1 MDTAAGPDLKD
12 VAATLRRRWRLV
24 VAFVVGGL
32 LLAALALL
40 VAPRTYTATTAVHVR
55 PSGIPEVTGEQSGR
69 TNGEINLDTEAQIV
83 SSARVA
89 DDAAGRL
96 GGVDPVELRRQVEV
110 SVPPNSSV
118 LEIAFSASTPDA
130 ARDGSAAFAD
140 AYLDYRAAQ
149 VQNQIGDRVAALQSE
164 IDSRYAEL
172 DELASAADTGGT
184 QQARVT
190 AVQNEIAQLS
200 TDVAP
205 LNTLRA
211 SVEPAE
217 VISPA
222 VAPRSAESPMPL
234 LWLAAGAALG
244 LAAGVAA
251 AYRADRGAGR
261 LHTAR
266 DIARTTGLP
275 TLLDL
280 SDSRRAVR
288 TGPTGRAGSTPAA
301 PGSGRTGHVETI
313 ENAHPA
319 LYDGPAAQR
328 ANEVAHALSARLF
341 PADRQEGA
349 VVLVAGV
356 SPGRAATT
364 AAVGVAA
371 ALARIGADVLL
382 VCADPADRE
391 PAHHLGLPADQRGLA
406 EVLAEG
412 ADPARLEQQ
421 ASAVPGLRVLRY
433 GEAEAVHLLQR
444 PDMVGLLGRLRHHAR
459 FVVVAAAPT
468 SERADAHAWAS
479 SADLV
484 LPAVD
489 LGRTRAEDLRDTVD
503 ALGSLG
509 GVVAGAIAVPSP
521 AARIG
526 GASAAARAAVQRGRL
541 RTVKRV
547 DRPRSVQV
555 GPETP
560 APAAEAPAPSA
571 PAAAATADPEEPAEA
586 DRPVQA
592 DGAVESGTAEAAAD
606 DNTAATADMYG
617 TAETAESADA
627 TAETADMYSTAA
639 ATGVNAATETAEGA
653 ESAEAGT
660 AQPAAAE
667 TDTTASTEG
676 AQTAEITDGAD
687 AVAPAEPADPAD
699 GTAASAEPAGGTTA
713 SDDAASG
720 TADNAAASTGTG
732 ARSGTAAKSGTGS
745 ARSAKKPAKKS
756 GGKRGG
762 SAATTGTSANGTSAA
777 GTSAN
782 DASANGASAN
792 DASAADASTT
802 AEADLTLRR

>member
-24 VAFVVGGL
+24 AAFVVGGL

-55 PSGIPEVTGEQSGR
+55 PSGIPEITGERSGR

-83 SSARVA
+83 SSARIA
-89 DDAAGRL
+89 DDAAARL
-96 GGVDPVELRRQVEV
+96 GGADPVDLRDQVSV

-118 LEIAFSASTPDA
+118 LEIAFSAGTPDT
-130 ARDGSAAFAD
+130 AREGSAAFAD
-140 AYLDYRAAQ
+140 AYLDYRAAL
-149 VQNQIGDRVAALQSE
+149 VKDQIGDRVAALESE

-172 DELASAADTGGT
+172 DDLSAAADTGGT

-205 LNTLRA
+205 LKTLSA
-211 SVEPAE
+211 SIEPAE

-222 VAPRSAESPMPL
+222 VPPRSAESPMPL
-234 LWLAAGAALG
+234 VWLAAGAALG

-280 SDSRRAVR
+280 SEPRRAVR
-288 TGPTGRAGSTPAA
+288 TGPTGRAGATPAA

-328 ANEVAHALSARLF
+328 ANEVAHALSARLS
-341 PADRQEGA
+341 PADRPEGA

-412 ADPARLEQQ
+412 ADPARLEQH
-421 ASAVPGLRVLRY
+421 ATAVPGLRVLRY
-433 GEAEAVHLLQR
+433 GEADAAHLLQR
-444 PDMVGLLGRLRHHAR
+444 PDMVGLLGRLRHQAR

-484 LPAVD
+484 LPAVE
-489 LGRTRAEDLRDTVD
+489 LGRTRSADLRDMVD

-509 GVVAGAIAVPSP
+509 GVVAGAVAVPPPSV
-521 AARIG
+521 RVG
-526 GASAAARAAVQRGRL
+526 TASAAARAAVQRGRM

-547 DRPRSVQV
+547 DRPRSIEA
-555 GPETP
+555 GSDTP
-560 APAAEAPAPSA
+560 ARPGEAAEPSGPAAVV
-571 PAAAATADPEEPAEA
+571 TAD
-586 DRPVQA
+586 R
-592 DGAVESGTAEAAAD
+592 D
-606 DNTAATADMYG
+606 D
-617 TAETAESADA
+617 TAESADA
-627 TAETADMYSTAA
+627 DGAVEGGTADASTGGDTPAA
-639 ATGVNAATETAEGA
+639 APIAAGTASDTDGA
-653 ESAEAGT
+653 AEAGAVAADT
-660 AQPAAAE
+660 PAADA
-667 TDTTASTEG
+667 
-676 AQTAEITDGAD
+676 AD
-687 AVAPAEPADPAD
+687 AVADTTD
-699 GTAASAEPAGGTTA
+699 GATAAADSDTTDTATTGT
-713 SDDAASG
+713 G
-720 TADNAAASTGTG
+720 TGTTGTG
-732 ARSGTAAKSGTGS
+732 AGSG
-745 ARSAKKPAKKS
+745 RSAKKSAKKS
-756 GGKRGG
+756 GGKRDG
-762 SAATTGTSANGTSAA
+762 S
-777 GTSAN
+777 
-782 DASANGASAN
+782 GA
-792 DASAADASTT
+792 TT
-802 AEADLTLRR
+802 AEPKAEATTDTQADLSLRR